1 MSIHVQSPPLKSSS
15 SRGSIGGGG
24 PSRRFS
30 GTALGPPPSP
40 SQGVFSAESSTEE
53 HVIAQGKLCAT
64 TTLPRL
70 STAAPLR
77 LMQQA
82 PAWDLHLLLRMKGL
96 AYRTE
101 NVLFPRASGHKLPL
115 LVSGNIVFSDI
126 NALFSLHWDSR
137 PFFIGAAELNS
148 EDIVLA
154 SYVNDLRTTARRML
168 LANSGEP
175 GSKESTAVR
184 AKRLLTAFGMS
195 FWDYTPFSSTE
206 PETRLV
212 CFTFFDYTTLIVLHY
227 CSVKR
232 ILWLEL

>member
-1 MSIHVQSPPLKSSS
+1 MIAHGKLSAM
-15 SRGSIGGGG
+15 
-24 PSRRFS
+24 
-30 GTALGPPPSP
+30 TALSR
-40 SQGVFSAESSTEE
+40 V
-53 HVIAQGKLCAT
+53 
-64 TTLPRL
+64 

-126 NALFSLHWDSR
+126 NSLFALHWDSR

-148 EDIVLA
+148 EDVVLA

-168 LANSGEP
+168 LASSGET
-175 GSKESTAVR
+175 GSKESTAAK
-184 AKRLLTAFGMS
+184 AKRLLNAFGMS
-195 FWDYTPFSSTE
+195 LWDYTPFSSTE
-206 PETRLV
+206 PEPR
-212 CFTFFDYTTLIVLHY
+212 
-227 CSVKR
+227 
-232 ILWLEL
+232 

>member
-1 MSIHVQSPPLKSSS
+1 MSVYVQSPPPAKSSS
-15 SRGSIGGGG
+15 RSSMGVSGASSRSSVP
-24 PSRRFS
+24 PS
-30 GTALGPPPSP
+30 SP
-40 SQGVFSAESSTEE
+40 SQGVFHAESTAEE
-53 HVIAQGKLCAT
+53 EMIAHGKLSAMT
-64 TTLPRL
+64 ALSRV

-126 NALFSLHWDSR
+126 NSLFALHWDSR

-148 EDIVLA
+148 EDVVLA

-168 LANSGEP
+168 LASSGET
-175 GSKESTAVR
+175 GSKESTAAK
-184 AKRLLTAFGMS
+184 AKRLLNAFGMS
-195 FWDYTPFSSTE
+195 LWDYTPFSSTE
-206 PETRLV
+206 PEPR
-212 CFTFFDYTTLIVLHY
+212 
-227 CSVKR
+227 
-232 ILWLEL
+232 